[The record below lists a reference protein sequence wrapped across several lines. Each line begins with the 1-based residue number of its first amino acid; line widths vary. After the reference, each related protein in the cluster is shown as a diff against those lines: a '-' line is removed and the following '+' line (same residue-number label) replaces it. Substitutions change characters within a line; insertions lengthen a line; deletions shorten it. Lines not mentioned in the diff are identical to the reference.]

1 MDITPYSSAYQ
12 VTNNSAGGKLARPY
26 GTKSIDPVSPVN
38 HIPNRSEWNRFGN
51 EKIIE
56 GELLDREAGFGNE
69 SATGNTYQGRPEKH
83 PGMYSQYKS
92 TVGLHETAI
101 NLYADTAQMSSD
113 QARSYQPNI
122 DLFV

>member
-1 MDITPYSSAYQ
+1 
-12 VTNNSAGGKLARPY
+12 
-26 GTKSIDPVSPVN
+26 VSVPHIWPVN
-38 HIPNRSEWNRFGN
+38 HIPNRSEWGRFGN

-56 GELLDREAGFGNE
+56 GELLDREAGPSDE
-69 SATGNTYQGRPEKH
+69 PSAGKTYQERPEKH

-113 QARSYQPNI
+113 QMHSYQPNI